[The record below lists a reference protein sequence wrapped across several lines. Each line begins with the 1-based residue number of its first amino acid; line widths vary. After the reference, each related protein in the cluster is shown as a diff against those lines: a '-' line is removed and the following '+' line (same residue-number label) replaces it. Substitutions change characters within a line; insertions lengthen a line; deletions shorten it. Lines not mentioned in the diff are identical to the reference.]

1 MDQHEFVQLF
11 RPLLPKVSSY
21 LNRRV
26 PAQEV
31 EDLASKVFEIAW
43 DKREKCPIG
52 FELAWL
58 YRICGNV
65 VSNYR
70 RKASASWRLVELF
83 DSDGS
88 APSAEDLAIANLSM
102 RAAFESL
109 TSKDRQV
116 LSLFAFDGLTVAE
129 IGTALN
135 LSPNAAT
142 QRLKR
147 ARAKLSAELEK
158 E

>member
-1 MDQHEFVQLF
+1 MDQREFVHLF
-11 RPLLPKVSSY
+11 RPLLPKVSAY

-26 PAQEV
+26 PAQDV
-31 EDLASKVFEIAW
+31 EDLASKVFELAW
-43 DKREKCPIG
+43 SKREGCPEG
-52 FELAWL
+52 FELAWT

-70 RKASASWRLVELF
+70 RKASSSWRLGGLI

-102 RAAFESL
+102 RAAFEAL
-109 TSKDRQV
+109 ASKDRQI

-135 LSPNAAT
+135 LTPNAAT

-147 ARAKLSAELEK
+147 ARAKLAAELEK

>member
-11 RPLLPKVSSY
+11 RPFLPKVSSY

-26 PAQEV
+26 PGQDV

-43 DKREKCPIG
+43 AKRDKCPEG

-58 YRICGNV
+58 YRVCGNV

-70 RKASASWRLVELF
+70 RKASSSWRLGELI

-102 RAAFESL
+102 RAAFEAL
-109 TSKDRQV
+109 ASKDRQI

-147 ARAKLSAELEK
+147 ARAKLAVELEK